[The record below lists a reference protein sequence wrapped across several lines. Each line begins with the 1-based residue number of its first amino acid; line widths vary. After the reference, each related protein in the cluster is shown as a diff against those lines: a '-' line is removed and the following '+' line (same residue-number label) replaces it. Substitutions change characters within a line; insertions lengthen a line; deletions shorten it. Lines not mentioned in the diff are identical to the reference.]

1 MRVTLEFWRP
11 PKLVSLYFLE
21 GVLVLVAKLRVR
33 IQDFVASFGPAWVVM
48 MTNVD
53 APSVI
58 TAAETGALYGYGLVW
73 LILLLTVPLF
83 FIQEAAGRV
92 GSVTRKGLGE
102 IIRENYSKQVA
113 LLAAVPMALT
123 DLLTY
128 VAEYMGIAIGME
140 ILGVQP
146 FISIPF
152 AFMSHLILVYKRRYA
167 VIESA
172 LVSVSVLL
180 SASYVASLILR
191 GVGSYSP
198 FYFSTNTG
206 FLFLVAANGGAL
218 ITPCMPFYQASAT
231 AEKNA
236 GNVIASRIETLL
248 GATVSECLIVA
259 VVMVTTGLHMTNA
272 LDPKALSAGL
282 SIMAGEF
289 APALFGIGLVAAGF
303 LALTVISLGSAWG
316 VAEALGLP
324 RTRAFRIYLV
334 ESIPAAIFAVL
345 ASSSLLHS
353 ILSLMIVFVFILIG
367 PGFMMGLIASD
378 ARVMGANTSSSLWKI
393 AYWASLAFVVSL
405 GLIFLVSS
413 I

>member
-1 MRVTLEFWRP
+1 MGL
-11 PKLVSLYFLE
+11 
-21 GVLVLVAKLRVR
+21 R

-58 TAAETGALYGYGLVW
+58 TAAETGALYGYGLIW

-83 FIQEAAGRV
+83 FIQEASGRI
-92 GSVTRKGLGE
+92 GAVTRKGLGE
-102 IIRENYSKQVA
+102 IIRENYSKRVA
-113 LLAAVPMALT
+113 LFAAVPMALT

-128 VAEYMGIAIGME
+128 VAEYMGIAIGMQ

-146 FISIPF
+146 YVSIPA
-152 AFMSHLILVYKRRYA
+152 AFLFHLILVYKRRYA
-167 VIESA
+167 VVESI
-172 LVSVSVLL
+172 LVGVSGLL
-180 SASYVASLILR
+180 LISYVGSLFMR
-191 GVGSYSP
+191 GVGAYP
-198 FYFSTNTG
+198 LFYFSSNTA

-236 GNVIASRIETLL
+236 GSTIASRIETLL
-248 GATVSECLIVA
+248 GAVVSECLIVA
-259 VVMVTTGLHMTNA
+259 IVMVSAGLHQVSV
-272 LDPKALSAGL
+272 LDPSALSAGL
-282 SIMAGEF
+282 KIIAGEF
-289 APALFGIGLVAAGF
+289 APTLFGIGLVAAGF

-324 RTRAFRIYLV
+324 RARAFRIYLV
-334 ESIPAAIFAVL
+334 ESIPAAIFAAV
-345 ASSSLLHS
+345 ASSSLVKS

-367 PGFMMGLIASD
+367 PGIMMGLIASD
-378 ARVMGANTSSSLWKI
+378 HKLMKENASSFLWKI
-393 AYWASLAFVVSL
+393 AYWASLMFVISL

-413 I
+413 F